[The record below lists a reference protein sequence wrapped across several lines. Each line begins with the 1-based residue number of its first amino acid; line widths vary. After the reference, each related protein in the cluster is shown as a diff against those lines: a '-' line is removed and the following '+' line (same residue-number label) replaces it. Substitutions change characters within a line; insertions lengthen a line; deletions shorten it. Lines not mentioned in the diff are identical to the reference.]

1 MNHKLALPVSDGLVL
16 VGCSKEKSA
25 TRRALAAFDLYD
37 GGCIPPMRAR
47 LGYWPHRDRVRFL
60 SAEHGLVHAETPLH
74 TYDRP
79 LDPHRAVELRPRVAA
94 ALTAEFDAAG
104 VPDEILVVA
113 EPLYLVLLADLL
125 AHPARPRIHWI
136 PDHASG
142 WPDAARV
149 LDTWGW

>member
-1 MNHKLALPVSDGLVL
+1 MNHSPALPVSDGLVI
-16 VGCSKEKSA
+16 VGCSAEKTPA
-25 TRRALAAFDLYD
+25 RDALAAFDLYD
-37 GGCIPPMRAR
+37 GGCIRPMRGR

-60 SAEHGLVHAETPLH
+60 SAEHGFVHADTPLH

-79 LDPHRAVELRPRVAA
+79 LDPHRAAELRPRIAA
-94 ALTAEFDAAG
+94 ALTAEFDATG

-125 AHPARPRIHWI
+125 ALAARPRVHWI
-136 PDHASG
+136 ADHAYG